1 MDTLAQRLKFARERS
16 GLSQSEL
23 ARRVGVAPQS
33 IQAIEAGKVRRTR
46 VLKKIAGELDV
57 SAEWLDPTLVSPPAP
72 ANDRLAE
79 PWHVAREHVV
89 AEATFADALT
99 ISIRANRPFDDTVR
113 HRLMA
118 LLELNGLLAS

>member
-1 MDTLAQRLKFARERS
+1 MDSLAHRLKFARERS

-33 IQAIEAGKVRRTR
+33 IQAIEAGKVRRTK
-46 VLKKIAGELDV
+46 VLKRIAVELEV
-57 SAEWLDPTLVSPPAP
+57 SAEWLDPTSIAI
-72 ANDRLAE
+72 ATADRVAE
-79 PWHVAREHVV
+79 GWQAERQHVV

-113 HRLMA
+113 NRLMA
-118 LLELNGLLAS
+118 LLELNGLLAG